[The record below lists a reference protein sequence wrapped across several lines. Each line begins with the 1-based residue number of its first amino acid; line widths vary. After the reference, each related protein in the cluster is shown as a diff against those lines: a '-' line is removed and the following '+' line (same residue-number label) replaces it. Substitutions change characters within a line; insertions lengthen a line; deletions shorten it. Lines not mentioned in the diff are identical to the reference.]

1 MPGVYAQVSR
11 ENHYVLGSYTAI
23 DTEMVA
29 ALPAETAAEVN
40 LVAKE
45 ARQHALASVTIF
57 PGIMLATYLGLI
69 FWFRSRGGYRPVNLH
84 AGH

>member
-1 MPGVYAQVSR
+1 
-11 ENHYVLGSYTAI
+11 VLGSYTAI

-29 ALPAETAAEVN
+29 ALPTETAAKVS

-57 PGIMLATYLGLI
+57 PGIMLVTYLGLI
-69 FWFRSRGGYRPVNLH
+69 FWFKSRGGYRPVNLNADH
-84 AGH
+84 